1 MEEGALKE
9 GIEDDKEQKSMPGRR
24 DNVYEASKLDKSLAG

>member
-1 MEEGALKE
+1 MEEGAFKE
-9 GIEDDKEQKSMPGRR
+9 GIEGDKKQKNMPGRR

>member
-1 MEEGALKE
+1 MEEGAFKE
-9 GIEDDKEQKSMPGRR
+9 GIEDKKQKSMPGRR